1 MRGSPARIR
10 AGGVVTV
17 TSLWR
22 STWAVAVADAIQRLS
37 GRPLFQGTGK
47 LQLSTLWPSDV
58 SGPAAS
64 VQPDG
69 AACWPISCS
78 SRGTGLRCARLCA
91 ALQEKQRGVHDCLQ
105 AGDWSCYTP
114 RRPVDRPGSRSVGR
128 SVPRLLSTA
137 VRRKG

>member
-22 STWAVAVADAIQRLS
+22 STWAAVADAITAIV
-37 GRPLFQGTGK
+37 GTTVVPRHRKAAVALG
-47 LQLSTLWPSDV
+47 V
-58 SGPAAS
+58 SGPAAR

-91 ALQEKQRGVHDCLQ
+91 ALQEKQKGVHDCLQ

-114 RRPVDRPGSRSVGR
+114 RRAVDRPGSRSVGR